1 MTSNLPN
8 SLWWWEHV
16 NLGQK
21 STDWCKKYQLLQK
34 TQRVFFA
41 LQFWNNKWFLLFYI
55 FFWDEHLFRQLF
67 PILKL
72 LLSVIFQM
80 SCWKIS
86 NDWQRPMWR
95 FFLSEIFCFSFRSFF
110 YLIFFT
116 FQDILNYLDS
126 SNTSTETGK
135 APSVTDNNTSSNP
148 LYSNPKLSH
157 LYQNQSSHP
166 ESPSSHN
173 SLQNHLQE
181 LMDTEAEL
189 EKLTRT
195 MTAFQKPIP
204 PPRQVSKIIF
214 SSRILSAT
222 SKRILLVFYPSQI
235 VLYLNDFIYRQLSMK

>member
-1 MTSNLPN
+1 
-8 SLWWWEHV
+8 
-16 NLGQK
+16 
-21 STDWCKKYQLLQK
+21 
-34 TQRVFFA
+34 
-41 LQFWNNKWFLLFYI
+41 
-55 FFWDEHLFRQLF
+55 
-67 PILKL
+67 
-72 LLSVIFQM
+72 
-80 SCWKIS
+80 
-86 NDWQRPMWR
+86 MWR
-95 FFLSEIFCFSFRSFF
+95 FFLSEIFVSVFGLFF
-110 YLIFFT
+110 YRIFFT

-166 ESPSSHN
+166 ESPSNHN

-204 PPRQVSKIIF
+204 PPRQVFLRKLSTCSKSAFYSCYFFWSTSNCTLFECFHLQTIVHEMTSGQHF
-214 SSRILSAT
+214 CHLTFHKILN
-222 SKRILLVFYPSQI
+222 KC
-235 VLYLNDFIYRQLSMK
+235 

>member
-1 MTSNLPN
+1 MTLFS
-8 SLWWWEHV
+8 V
-16 NLGQK
+16 R
-21 STDWCKKYQLLQK
+21 D
-34 TQRVFFA
+34 FFVS
-41 LQFWNNKWFLLFYI
+41 
-55 FFWDEHLFRQLF
+55 FFGL
-67 PILKL
+67 
-72 LLSVIFQM
+72 
-80 SCWKIS
+80 
-86 NDWQRPMWR
+86 
-95 FFLSEIFCFSFRSFF
+95 FF

-116 FQDILNYLDS
+116 LQDILNYLDS

-204 PPRQVSKIIF
+204 PPRQVFLRK
-214 SSRILSAT
+214 LSTCRKSA
-222 SKRILLVFYPSQI
+222 F
-235 VLYLNDFIYRQLSMK
+235 

>member
-1 MTSNLPN
+1 MTDK
-8 SLWWWEHV
+8 
-16 NLGQK
+16 GQC
-21 STDWCKKYQLLQK
+21 DA
-34 TQRVFFA
+34 FFCPR
-41 LQFWNNKWFLLFYI
+41 L
-55 FFWDEHLFRQLF
+55 
-67 PILKL
+67 
-72 LLSVIFQM
+72 
-80 SCWKIS
+80 
-86 NDWQRPMWR
+86 
-95 FFLSEIFCFSFRSFF
+95 FCFIFRSFF
-110 YLIFFT
+110 YRIFFT

-166 ESPSSHN
+166 ESPSNHN

-204 PPRQVSKIIF
+204 PPRQVFLRKLSTCSK
-214 SSRILSAT
+214 SA
-222 SKRILLVFYPSQI
+222 F
-235 VLYLNDFIYRQLSMK
+235 